1 MKKYLGKIKYV
12 ILTTLIVLFLFTTV
26 AYSGLAS
33 KLAITSEVMF
43 RALADIR
50 VTNIKLE
57 KTTGN
62 ALESYE
68 PKYNVDATTT
78 GFELPSADS
87 SITYRVTVT
96 NRGKRNQTIYEFIK
110 NSINADGVNIKI
122 EGYTEKDI
130 IPYES
135 SIDFLITFTTTN
147 PSNQTIN
154 VIEKY
159 DFREVYTIEYDANGG
174 TNAPKEQ
181 IKYQKEDIAL
191 REEIPTRETYKF
203 VGWSETQGSETAEYK
218 AGGAYTLDKDVI
230 LYAVWQKNAAKLDLN
245 YNVDGTWYYSGYN
258 NRILTGIKVNGEDQ
272 GYLNDF
278 GQTYDYGTSY
288 EIYGFKLDG
297 EEIPYSKKYTVD
309 GTNHL
314 GIYFNTMNFTVN
326 DESLGSISHE
336 QLIVIPGITYKVTN
350 STITM
355 SDGRI
360 VTSSPKTV
368 TGYTTKFTGYTI
380 TPNSTTI
387 NAKTTV
393 KANFT
398 KEANTYKI
406 TFDNKSATTAGTTSI
421 YEKYNTGIY
430 LDSDLK
436 TAMTTTTNSITKPT
450 RSYTVSFN
458 ANNTGITMPSAITKS
473 YSYSGHYTDAVS
485 GTQMINENGYIT
497 NSFKN
502 TSYTANATLYAHW
515 KAKPSVTIPSISK
528 TGYTCSWNTSAD
540 GKGTTYNGGDVTDKL
555 NTQTL
560 YAVCAANTYTVTYN
574 SNGGS
579 GTMTNDTATYNSNYI
594 TKKNTFIKTGYTF
607 NGWNEKAD
615 GTGTVWGLTTSGVYE
630 SGKSWKWTY
639 TKNITL
645 YAQWKA
651 NTNTKYVVKH
661 YKQKLDGTYPSEADD
676 TDELTGTT
684 DSSMSP
690 AVKSYAGFTSPSVQT
705 VTIAADGS
713 TVVTYKYARNKYI
726 FTLGSTTG
734 ITTTGSTASGSYY
747 YGSTITLKAT
757 ESAGYTFNGWTSS
770 NTNLVANQ
778 TNASATFTMPA
789 GNITM
794 TPSVNL
800 ASYTVTYDATTNG
813 GSTAKQTIST
823 KYKSLVDLTKKA
835 EKTGYEFVGWN
846 TNKDA
851 TSALSS
857 YEMPAND
864 VTLYAIYSKT
874 LTATFNYYNSKS
886 EIRSITIYNNATS
899 GSITSPAALGTPS
912 GYTFRHYSTSNAANA
927 SKTID
932 ANSAIVLTSNQ
943 TYYASYQKTVT
954 LNFYYHSGTDTY
966 ANTQTSTTASGI
978 QYLGYNNV
986 IINSNVSIPS
996 AVTKSTGYYGTSY
1009 KGVTAANTTTPIS
1022 INTGTTNYY
1031 AYYQA
1036 TITYYYYNGSAHT
1049 TGTGTRTAYSNG
1061 TNYVTTAS
1069 AAPTPSSY
1077 DGAAFK
1083 GWSYTNDSVNDRNPA
1098 YTAMTALYAY
1108 YQKTVNATFNYYD
1121 GSKAASVA
1129 AGNTRTYISKS
1140 GGVNTLNTN
1149 ITIPD
1154 AAKASRGSYT
1164 YRGISTS
1171 NAANASA
1178 VTPTTANTTYY
1189 SSYTY
1194 AITVNFTANGGTG
1207 TAPSSAAG
1215 TGYMN
1220 YSGSKIGISVTMPS
1234 NTFKKDGYTFGG
1246 WNDTVANKT
1255 YAAGTSV
1262 TIDSSRDFNATWNVV
1277 TYTIKYN
1284 LNGGTVSTANPTS
1297 YKITDADITLNNP
1310 TKPGYTFT
1318 GWTGTGLSE
1327 ASTTV
1332 TIKSGSYGNREYT
1345 ANYSINQY
1353 YYDVNPDSGIK
1364 SFDITIDGK
1373 TSTGLTDYYQKLDYG
1388 KEATITNVVA
1398 KTGYTY
1404 TGYKVNGSMTTLT
1417 GSTNSN
1423 IKTKLG
1429 AGNGVIALT
1438 STANALTFNDQT
1450 LASIKY
1456 STTPQALVFKGA
1468 TNGTGDYKYEITDGN
1483 ANGYFTINGTTITTS
1498 DKVVPP
1504 VGTYK
1509 LTVKATD
1516 NTSGVTK
1523 NADITIVIEK
1533 ASSTNPTLTA
1543 YSGTYDGQAHTIG
1556 VTGGNGGTIQYS
1568 TDQKTWS
1575 TTKPTRTAQ
1584 GTTTVYVKVVGDEN
1598 HTDTIVISSTIT
1610 INPATITY
1618 TASSYEGFYDGNSHT
1633 INVSVTKPAS
1643 GATITYSTS
1652 SNGTYSATKPSY
1664 TAAGTYTIYFKIAA
1678 ANYTTKTDSRTVK
1691 INPSNLSGSVKITGT
1706 NTWGQKLTANV
1717 TNTNSASLSY
1727 QWYYTTNTTATGGT
1741 VIADATSSTYVID
1754 KSLVGK
1760 YIYVVVT
1767 ASKTNYNKAT
1777 WSDIT
1782 DATNSTAS
1790 VAKQA
1795 LSVTANAATA
1805 TYDGNAHN
1813 ATVKVN
1819 SASWNGKT
1827 IVSGTSTSYG
1837 NTVTSAGVT
1846 GTTYNL
1852 LPSRTAQG
1860 TTSISYKIT
1869 GGSYYNDFKGTS
1881 SVTINP
1887 SGLSGSVKITG
1898 TNTWGQKLT
1907 ASVTNTNSAT
1917 LTYQW
1922 YYTTNATATG
1932 GTAIT
1937 NATGSTYVVDK
1948 SLVGKYIYVVV
1959 TASKTN
1965 YSNAIWNDITDNATN
1980 STGPVGKQSATIS
1993 FASSSV
1999 TKDYGNS
2006 AFINTLTN
2014 TGDGTVNY
2022 TSSNTNVATIN
2033 STTGE
2038 VTIKHAGTATITATV
2053 TDGTYY
2059 KYSTKMISY
2068 TLTVKKIINPAKVSP
2083 VTGIVYGD
2091 SKAMVSATGVQ
2102 GTIYYS
2108 VGTVLTEANYL
2119 SVGSQDVPSSYVKD
2133 SGYRNAGTYNIYYY
2147 VTGNS
2152 NYNAAA
2158 NDSSTPVA
2166 VIIGKKQDVVSITEK
2181 SAKYTGSAI
2190 GANTA
2195 TATSGTGITYTYYS
2209 SQDCSGTALSG
2220 APINKGNYS
2229 VKATSAGDSNYTS
2242 GSKCVK
2248 HTITQGTPTISLGD
2262 TTKTYTGSA
2271 ITSVGAIGKNPNGSS
2286 VSLNYTYTYYN
2297 GTTCSGT
2304 AISAPVNY
2312 NANNYSVKATSTATS
2327 NLNSA
2332 TSNCAKLTINKAAGS
2347 ISYGTKSVIK
2357 TYGDAAFTNVLTKT
2371 GDGTVK
2377 YTSSDTNIATVDGAG
2392 KVTIK
2397 AATSTAI
2404 TITATVTDGNNYTY
2418 STKTAS
2424 YTLNIGKKQDVVSI
2438 TEKSATYTGSA
2449 IGANTATATS
2459 GTRITYTYYSSQ
2471 DCSGTALSGAPINK
2485 GNYSV
2490 KATSA
2495 GDSNYTSGSKCVKHT
2510 ITQGT
2515 PTISLGDTTKTYT
2528 GSAITSVGAIG
2539 KNPNGSSVSLS
2550 YTYTY
2555 YNGMTCSGTALSGAP
2570 TNANNYSVKA
2580 TSTATSNLR
2589 SATSNCAKLTI
2600 NKATGSISYATTSIT
2615 KTYGDGKF
2623 TNPLTK
2629 TGDGTVKYTSGDTK
2643 VATVDSTTGEVT
2655 ITGAGTTTITATV
2668 TDGTNYTYA
2677 TKTATYTLK
2686 VNAKVI
2692 TITFSL
2698 NKASGMTLSGS
2709 TSVVT
2714 TDQKV
2719 TCSITSGST
2728 CAITSPT
2735 IKATSTT
2742 PTVVG
2747 WNTSAS
2753 GTTSTWNENTS
2764 KVVSSNATYY
2774 AITKKNA
2781 VTLKA
2786 TASGNWSTLNG
2797 TTTPTC
2803 TLPEVYNGAKQATSC
2818 EVTMPTVTAPSATPT
2833 FVGWNQDSNG
2843 TTNDSNYNTK
2853 TNKLTLTSSNTGKTW
2868 YAITRSDAVTFTGKI
2883 NANNAT
2889 LSSTNNVSCTIA
2901 ASYNGSNQA
2910 KSCYAKMP
2918 TITAPS
2924 TTPKVVG
2931 WNTDANATT
2940 NDSSYSTST
2949 GNLTLTSSNTGK
2961 TWYAITKKIAVT
2973 LKATANANRSTL
2985 NGTTTPTCT
2994 LPEVYNGGMQASSCE
3009 VTMPTVT
3016 APSAT
3021 PIFVGWNLSASGTT
3035 NDSNYNMTTNKL
3047 TLTNSNTGKTWSAIT
3062 RKDAVTLTGKVNAN
3076 NATLSSTSNVSCII
3090 AASYNGTNQAKSC
3103 YAKMPTVTA
3112 PSATPTFVGW
3122 NQSANGTTNDSS
3134 YSTSTG
3140 NLTLTSSNTGKTWYA
3155 ITKKIAVTLKATANR
3170 NWSTLSGSTTPTCTL
3185 PEVYNGDTQASSCE
3199 VTMPTV
3205 TAPSATPIFVG
3216 WNLSASGT
3224 TNDSN
3229 YNMTTNKLTLTNSNT
3244 GKTWSAITRKDAV
3257 TLTGKVNANNA
3268 TLSSTSNVS
3277 CIIAAS
3283 YNGSNQAKS
3292 CYAKMPT
3299 ITAPSVTPTVVGWN
3313 TDANATTNDSSYS
3326 TSTGNITLTSSNTGK
3341 TWYAITKKN
3350 AVTLKATANTNGS
3363 GLSGSTTPTCT
3374 IAESYNGIAQATSC
3388 EVTMPTVTPHSNT
3401 PTFVGWNLSAS
3412 GTTNDSSYNTTTNK
3426 LTLTNSNSGKNWYAI
3441 TRKDA
3446 VTLTVKV
3453 DANSGTLSST
3463 SDVGCTIAETYNA
3476 MGQATSCYAKMPTGT
3491 KTGYSHIGWNTDS
3504 TATTSDS
3511 NYGTSSGNLKITKD
3525 NTGTIWYAIYKAKSY
3540 KVTFN
3545 PNGGKVS
3552 PTYKLVTFD
3561 SNYGKDSTLPT
3572 PTRADSTDSASGKT
3586 ISYVF
3591 EGWYTAA
3598 NGGTKVTD
3606 ETLVNT
3612 ASDHSIYA
3620 HWISK
3625 PIITGGSADWFKGHV
3640 AIGISTI
3647 KESVSDT
3654 SDVTYEYYTSTSNE
3668 SQIGGEWKNNGSAN
3682 MISLTFSESG
3692 VRYIFFRAISSA
3704 GVYSDIS
3711 NYQTLKIDADN
3722 PTLSVTGNP
3731 TSWVTTDV
3739 TLKVSASDS
3748 TSGLKN
3754 VTVNGKALSL
3764 SSGIVNYTVSANGT
3778 YTFVATD
3785 IAGNTTTQSVVVSK
3799 IDKVTPTAPVL
3810 TGGSDSDTSSCV
3822 TIQIGKA
3829 GTTGPSGIQKYEA
3842 ELENMLNGA
3851 YIHRSYNQITYKD
3864 NGYWQTTGTDP
3875 YVAFDDIGNAY
3886 MTHARVSFASPTPVA
3901 MNLQVFYW
3909 TAGSSPTGANSKTVN
3924 VPAGT
3929 SGYVDVDIPDGTYDG
3944 LRFDFGNTANV
3955 TYQFQ
3960 FWGYVQKYSR
3970 PDEQGNYST
3979 VVCNRGLNRVR
3990 YRTLANNGL
3999 ISNWSDYD
4007 TNNKSHAFISN
4018 ESVLDTQSNL
4028 RYSTLSKAINVLA
4041 GQGGSQHLRL
4051 LRDISNESV
4060 SIQGYKNYSLN
4071 MMGFVIKSS
4080 QIVNHGQI
4088 SLTNG
4093 LLNNSASETETIVS
4107 YGQLNIQD
4115 CTIISKSKAAVSVG
4129 DGNVSIEGSKIS
4141 STNARALY
4149 AGGGTITITNT
4160 NISSTN
4166 SHAINQKGGT
4176 LNYSSGTITV
4186 YGDSNGLNQD
4196 GGSFV
4201 IGNGASITAKNGS
4214 AINSTG
4220 SITVNQA
4227 TLTSNANGINMNS
4240 GTVTINSGA
4249 SITSKSSG
4257 IRVKG
4262 TVNVN
4267 GGTITSDGG
4276 NGIIG
4281 ESDGTINIY
4290 GGEIIGGFSSGVYS
4304 AGSFYMKN
4312 GTVRTQSAGKNG
4324 VYIYSGTAKMEGG
4337 SVLNVV
4343 DNNSCSGAFTL
4354 ASTSTKGFTM
4364 SGGIISGCVGI
4375 NYQSGATG
4383 KIAISGSAAVS
4394 GAHTGIKINSTTSKI
4409 LTIGT
4414 SGSIST
4420 NPKIASEGDYYAVD
4434 LGSSSYSFTMYSGQ
4448 LISSKSGVF
4457 RGKRAGSCAR
4467 GKTWTVTSSKAY
4479 CK

>member
-191 REEIPTRETYKF
+191 REEIPTRGTYKF
-203 VGWSETQGSETAEYK
+203 IGWSETQGSETAEYK
-218 AGGAYTLDKDVI
+218 VGGVYTLDKDVI
-230 LYAVWQKNAAKLDLN
+230 LYAVWQKNAAKIDLN

-258 NRILTGIKVNGEDQ
+258 NRIQTGIKVNGEDQ

-297 EEIPYSKKYTVD
+297 EEMPYSKKYTVD

-336 QLIVIPGITYKVTN
+336 QLIVIPGTTYTVTN

-380 TPNSTTI
+380 KPNSTTI

-406 TFDNKSATTAGTTSI
+406 TLDNKSATTAGTTSI

-436 TAMTTTTNSITKPT
+436 TAMTTTTNPIIKPT

-473 YSYSGHYTDAVS
+473 YSYSGHYTDAAS

-676 TDELTGTT
+676 TDELIGTT
-684 DSSMSP
+684 DSNVSP

-713 TVVTYKYARNKYI
+713 TVVTYKYTRNKYTY
-726 FTLGSTTG
+726 TLESATG
-734 ITTTGSTASGSYY
+734 VSTTGSTASGSYY
-747 YGSTITLKAT
+747 YGSTITLKASA
-757 ESAGYTFNGWTSS
+757 SAGYTFNGWTSS

-794 TPSVNL
+794 TPIVNL

-954 LNFYYHSGTDTY
+954 LNFYYHSGTDIY

-986 IINSNVSIPS
+986 IINSNVGIPS

-1083 GWSYTNDSVNDRNPA
+1083 GWSYTNNSVNDRNPA

-1121 GSKAASVA
+1121 GSKAASIT
-1129 AGNTRTYISKS
+1129 AGNTKTYISKS

-1154 AAKASRGSYT
+1154 AAKANRGSYT
-1164 YRGISTS
+1164 YRRISTS

-1284 LNGGTVSTANPTS
+1284 LNGGTVSATNPTS
-1297 YKITDADITLNNP
+1297 YKETDADITLNNP
-1310 TKPGYTFT
+1310 TKQGYTFT

-1327 ASTTV
+1327 ASKAV

-1948 SLVGKYIYVVV
+1948 SLVGNYIYVVV

-1965 YSNAIWNDITDNATN
+1965 YGNAIWNDITDNATN

-2006 AFINTLTN
+2006 AFTNTLTN

-2038 VTIKHAGTATITATV
+2038 VTIKQAGTATITATV

-2209 SQDCSGTALSG
+2209 NQDCSGTALSG

-2229 VKATSAGDSNYTS
+2229 VKATSAGNSNYTS

-2248 HTITQGTPTISLGD
+2248 HTIIQGTPTISLGD

-2853 TNKLTLTSSNTGKTW
+2853 TNKLILTSSNTGKTW

-2918 TITAPS
+2918 TIKAPS
-2924 TTPKVVG
+2924 TTPTVVG
-2931 WNTDANATT
+2931 WNQSANGTT

-3062 RKDAVTLTGKVNAN
+3062 RKDAVTL
-3076 NATLSSTSNVSCII
+3076 I
-3090 AASYNGTNQAKSC
+3090 
-3103 YAKMPTVTA
+3103 
-3112 PSATPTFVGW
+3112 
-3122 NQSANGTTNDSS
+3122 
-3134 YSTSTG
+3134 
-3140 NLTLTSSNTGKTWYA
+3140 
-3155 ITKKIAVTLKATANR
+3155 
-3170 NWSTLSGSTTPTCTL
+3170 
-3185 PEVYNGDTQASSCE
+3185 
-3199 VTMPTV
+3199 
-3205 TAPSATPIFVG
+3205 
-3216 WNLSASGT
+3216 
-3224 TNDSN
+3224 
-3229 YNMTTNKLTLTNSNT
+3229 
-3244 GKTWSAITRKDAV
+3244 
-3257 TLTGKVNANNA
+3257 GKVNANNA

-3292 CYAKMPT
+3292 CYTKMPT

-3412 GTTNDSSYNTTTNK
+3412 GTTNDSNYNMTTNK

-3463 SDVGCTIAETYNA
+3463 SDVGCTIGETYNA

>member
-230 LYAVWQKNAAKLDLN
+230 LYAVWQKNATKLDLN

-258 NRILTGIKVNGEDQ
+258 NRIQTGIKVNGEDK

-278 GQTYDYGTSY
+278 GETYDYGTSY

-326 DESLGSISHE
+326 DASLGSISHE
-336 QLIVIPGITYKVTN
+336 QLIVIPETTYTVTN

-406 TFDNKSATTAGTTSI
+406 TLDNKSATTAGTTAI

-430 LDSDLK
+430 LDSVLAN
-436 TAMTTTTNSITKPT
+436 AMTTSANPIIKPT

-473 YSYSGHYTDAVS
+473 YSYSGHYTDAAS

-502 TSYTANATLYAHW
+502 TSYTANAILYAHW

-615 GTGTVWGLTTSGVYE
+615 GTGKVWGLTTSGVYE

-676 TDELTGTT
+676 TENLTGTA
-684 DSSMSP
+684 DSSVSP
-690 AVKSYAGFTSPSVQT
+690 AVKSYDGFTSPSVQT

-713 TVVTYKYARNKYI
+713 TVVTYKYTRNKYTY
-726 FTLGSTTG
+726 TLESATG
-734 ITTTGSTASGSYY
+734 VSTTGSTASGSYY
-747 YGSTITLKAT
+747 YGSTITLKASA
-757 ESAGYTFNGWTSS
+757 SAGYTFNGWTSS

-778 TNASATFTMPA
+778 TNANATFTMPA

-794 TPSVNL
+794 TPIVNL

-813 GSTAKQTIST
+813 GSTAKQTAST

-932 ANSAIVLTSNQ
+932 ANSAVVLTGNQ
-943 TYYASYQKTVT
+943 TYYASYQKNVT
-954 LNFYYHSGTDTY
+954 LNFYYHSGTDAY
-966 ANTQTSTTASGI
+966 ANKQTSTTATGV

-986 IINSNVSIPS
+986 IVNSNVSIPS

-1009 KGVTAANTTTPIS
+1009 KGVTAANSTTPIS
-1022 INTGTTNYY
+1022 VNTGTTNYY

-1049 TGTGTRTAYSNG
+1049 TSAGTRTAYSNG

-1083 GWSYTNDSVNDRNPA
+1083 GWSYTNDSANDRNPA

-1108 YQKTVNATFNYYD
+1108 YQKTVNVTFNYYD
-1121 GSKAASVA
+1121 GSKAASVI

-1154 AAKASRGSYT
+1154 AAKANRGSYT

-1284 LNGGTVSTANPTS
+1284 LNGGIVSATNPTS
-1297 YKITDADITLNNP
+1297 YKETDADITLNNP
-1310 TKPGYTFT
+1310 TKQGYTFT

-1327 ASTTV
+1327 ASKAV

-1429 AGNGVIALT
+1429 AGNGVITLT

-1543 YSGTYDGQAHTIG
+1543 YSGTYDGNSHTIG

-1568 TDQKTWS
+1568 TDKKTWG

-1633 INVSVTKPAS
+1633 ISVSVTKPAS

-1948 SLVGKYIYVVV
+1948 SLVGNYIYVVV

-1965 YSNAIWNDITDNATN
+1965 YGNAIWNDITDNATN

-2006 AFINTLTN
+2006 AFTNTLTN
-2014 TGDGTVNY
+2014 TGDGTVSY

-2038 VTIKHAGTATITATV
+2038 VTIKQAGTATITATV

-2068 TLTVKKIINPAKVSP
+2068 TLTVKKITNPAKVSP

-2102 GTIYYS
+2102 ETIYYS

-2229 VKATSAGDSNYTS
+2229 VKATSAGNSNYTS

-2248 HTITQGTPTISLGD
+2248 HTITQGTPTISLVD

-2286 VSLNYTYTYYN
+2286 VSLSYTYTYYN

-2347 ISYGTKSVIK
+2347 ISYGTKSVTK

-2495 GDSNYTSGSKCVKHT
+2495 GNSNYTSGSKCVKHT

-2515 PTISLGDTTKTYT
+2515 PTISLVDTTKTYT

-2555 YNGMTCSGTALSGAP
+2555 YNGTTCSGTALSGAP

-2615 KTYGDGKF
+2615 KAYGDGKF

-2677 TKTATYTLK
+2677 TKTTTYTLK

-2735 IKATSTT
+2735 IKAPSTT

-2764 KVVSSNATYY
+2764 KAVSSNATYY

-2803 TLPEVYNGAKQATSC
+2803 ILPEVYNGAKQATSC

-2843 TTNDSNYNTK
+2843 TTNDSSYNTA
-2853 TNKLTLTSSNTGKTW
+2853 TNKLTLTSSNTGKKW

-2889 LSSTNNVSCTIA
+2889 LSSTSNVSCTIA
-2901 ASYNGSNQA
+2901 ASYNGINQA
-2910 KSCYAKMP
+2910 KSC
-2918 TITAPS
+2918 S
-2924 TTPKVVG
+2924 V
-2931 WNTDANATT
+2931 
-2940 NDSSYSTST
+2940 
-2949 GNLTLTSSNTGK
+2949 
-2961 TWYAITKKIAVT
+2961 
-2973 LKATANANRSTL
+2973 
-2985 NGTTTPTCT
+2985 
-2994 LPEVYNGGMQASSCE
+2994 
-3009 VTMPTVT
+3009 
-3016 APSAT
+3016 
-3021 PIFVGWNLSASGTT
+3021 
-3035 NDSNYNMTTNKL
+3035 
-3047 TLTNSNTGKTWSAIT
+3047 
-3062 RKDAVTLTGKVNAN
+3062 
-3076 NATLSSTSNVSCII
+3076 
-3090 AASYNGTNQAKSC
+3090 
-3103 YAKMPTVTA
+3103 KMPTVTG
-3112 PSATPTFVGW
+3112 SGTTPTFVGW
-3122 NQSANGTTNDSS
+3122 NTSANGTTNDSS

-3155 ITKKIAVTLKATANR
+3155 ITKKNAVTLRATASGN
-3170 NWSTLSGSTTPTCTL
+3170 NASLSGSTTPTCTL
-3185 PEVYNGDTQASSCE
+3185 PEVYNGGTQASSCV

-3205 TAPSATPIFVG
+3205 TAPSATPTFVG
-3216 WNLSASGT
+3216 WNQDSNGT
-3224 TNDSN
+3224 TNDSS
-3229 YNMTTNKLTLTNSNT
+3229 YNTATNKLTLTSSNT
-3244 GKTWSAITRKDAV
+3244 GKKWYAITRSDAV
-3257 TLTGKVNANNA
+3257 TFTGKINANNA

-3277 CIIAAS
+3277 CTIAAS
-3283 YNGSNQAKS
+3283 YNGINQAKS
-3292 CYAKMPT
+3292 CSVKMPT
-3299 ITAPSVTPTVVGWN
+3299 VTGSGTTPTFVGWN
-3313 TDANATTNDSSYS
+3313 TSANGTTNDSSYS
-3326 TSTGNITLTSSNTGK
+3326 TSTGNLTLTSSNTGK

-3350 AVTLKATANTNGS
+3350 AVTLRATAS
-3363 GLSGSTTPTCT
+3363 GNNASLSGSTTPTCT
-3374 IAESYNGIAQATSC
+3374 LPEVYNGGTQASSCVVTMPTVTAPSATPTFIGWNRDSNGTTNDSSYNTTTNKLTLTNSNTGKTWYAITRSNAVTLTGKVNANNASLSSTSDVSCTIASSYNGINQAKSCSAKMPTITAPSTTPTVVGWNQSANGTTNDSSYNTSTGNLTLTSSNTGKTWYAITKKNATTLKATANGNWSTLSGSTNTPTCTLPEVYNGDTKASSC

-3412 GTTNDSSYNTTTNK
+3412 GTTNDSNYNMTTNK

-3552 PTYKLVTFD
+3552 PTYKLVTFGQK
-3561 SNYGKDSTLPT
+3561 YGKDSTLPT
-3572 PTRADSTDSASGKT
+3572 PTRADSTDSKTGKT

-3606 ETLVNT
+3606 ETVVNT
-3612 ASDHSIYA
+3612 ASAHSIYA

-3625 PIITGGSADWFKGHV
+3625 PIITGGSADWFNKEV
-3640 AIGISTI
+3640 NIELEVPST
-3647 KESVSDT
+3647 SDT
-3654 SDVTYEYYTSTSNE
+3654 GSVKYQYYVSTSNS
-3668 SQIGGEWKNNGSAN
+3668 SQVGGEWKDTSASGYAPVSAN
-3682 MISLTFSESG
+3682 GIHYVF
-3692 VRYIFFRAISSA
+3692 YRAISSA
-3704 GVYSDIS
+3704 GVYSNVS
-3711 NYQTLKIDADN
+3711 NYRMVRIDTEK
-3722 PTLSVTGNP
+3722 PTISVTGNP

-3748 TSGLKN
+3748 VSGLSS
-3754 VTVNGKALSL
+3754 VTINGKDLSL
-3764 SSGIVNYTVSANGT
+3764 NDGVVNYTVSANGT

-3785 IAGNTTTQSVVVSK
+3785 VAGNTTTQSVVVSK
-3799 IDKVTPTAPVL
+3799 IDKVTPTAPVI
-3810 TGGSDSDTSSCV
+3810 TGGSTTYSDTNDAKGV
-3822 TIQIGKA
+3822 KVYVKTA
-3829 GTTGPSGIQKYEA
+3829 GTTGPSGIKEYEIQA
-3842 ELENMLNGA
+3842 HNYLTD
-3851 YIHRSYNQITYKD
+3851 ITPKFRKTVSGFTISDKTY
-3864 NGYWQTTGTDP
+3864 TTTNSDP
-3875 YVAFDDIGNAY
+3875 YIRFDDFGPNGVYFNNVIIAF
-3886 MTHARVSFASPTPVA
+3886 TQPTTKDISLRVYAWSK
-3901 MNLQVFYW
+3901 
-3909 TAGSSPTGANSKTVN
+3909 GSSPSAGRKISVTVPKGTN
-3924 VPAGT
+3924 GWYYVPNFTA
-3929 SGYVDVDIPDGTYDG
+3929 GTYDG
-3944 LRFDFGNTANV
+3944 LQFNFGGTAGD
-3955 TYQFQ
+3955 TYTINSFR
-3960 FWGYVQKYSR
+3960 YVNSTSSSKASDNYAYTESR
-3970 PDEQGNYST
+3970 
-3979 VVCNRGLNRVR
+3979 RGQTGIY
-3990 YRTLANNGL
+3990 YRTVANNGL
-3999 ISNWSDYD
+3999 KSSWTTLDANSWAYISKVVAESNGFRYTTLQKAIDFAK
-4007 TNNKSHAFISN
+4007 NNTATSI
-4018 ESVLDTQSNL
+4018 SVLKDTAENINIA
-4028 RYSTLSKAINVLA
+4028 STKNIVLNGNSHTNEVASGVSFTNAGTLTIN
-4041 GQGGSQHLRL
+4041 
-4051 LRDISNESV
+4051 NE
-4060 SIQGYKNYSLN
+4060 
-4071 MMGFVIKSS
+4071 
-4080 QIVNHGQI
+4080 QIV
-4088 SLTNG
+4088 S
-4093 LLNNSASETETIVS
+4093 NS
-4107 YGQLNIQD
+4107 G
-4115 CTIISKSKAAVSVG
+4115 
-4129 DGNVSIEGSKIS
+4129 
-4141 STNARALY
+4141 RALY
-4149 AGGGTITITNT
+4149 V
-4160 NISSTN
+4160 
-4166 SHAINQKGGT
+4166 
-4176 LNYSSGTITV
+4176 SSGTVSIANNSLYIVST
-4186 YGDSNGLNQD
+4186 SNGQAIY
-4196 GGSFV
+4196 V
-4201 IGNGASITAKNGS
+4201 NG
-4214 AINSTG
+4214 
-4220 SITVNQA
+4220 
-4227 TLTSNANGINMNS
+4227 
-4240 GTVTINSGA
+4240 
-4249 SITSKSSG
+4249 
-4257 IRVKG
+4257 G
-4262 TVNVN
+4262 TVNVTSGN
-4267 GGTITSDGG
+4267 FASHKNSCVVLHSGTLNVKGGKFEVGANSTNIVLFESGTFNMTAGTLGSIRDDYGSNCPGSITIAAGNSGTTTISGGTI
-4276 NGIIG
+4276 NGCIG
-4281 ESDGTINIY
+4281 VNQ
-4290 GGEIIGGFSSGVYS
+4290 YS
-4304 AGSFYMKN
+4304 
-4312 GTVRTQSAGKNG
+4312 T
-4324 VYIYSGTAKMEGG
+4324 
-4337 SVLNVV
+4337 
-4343 DNNSCSGAFTL
+4343 
-4354 ASTSTKGFTM
+4354 
-4364 SGGIISGCVGI
+4364 
-4375 NYQSGATG
+4375 ATG
-4383 KIAISGSAAVS
+4383 KINITGKSTVINSL
-4394 GAHTGIKINSTTSKI
+4394 HTGILMQSKKSG
-4409 LTIGT
+4409 LLSVGT
-4414 SGSIST
+4414 SGSTDTEHPRINAT
-4420 NPKIASEGDYYAVD
+4420 GEYYAID
-4434 LGSSSYSFTMYSGQ
+4434 MGDSTAKFTMYSGR
-4448 LISSKSGVF
+4448 LVSDRSTTFVGSHNSIT
-4457 RGKRAGSCAR
+4457 GK
-4467 GKTWTVTSSKAY
+4467 KFTTTKAANGRY
-4479 CK
+4479 YTIWK

>member
-1 MKKYLGKIKYV
+1 M
-12 ILTTLIVLFLFTTV
+12 
-26 AYSGLAS
+26 
-33 KLAITSEVMF
+33 
-43 RALADIR
+43 
-50 VTNIKLE
+50 
-57 KTTGN
+57 
-62 ALESYE
+62 
-68 PKYNVDATTT
+68 
-78 GFELPSADS
+78 
-87 SITYRVTVT
+87 
-96 NRGKRNQTIYEFIK
+96 
-110 NSINADGVNIKI
+110 
-122 EGYTEKDI
+122 
-130 IPYES
+130 
-135 SIDFLITFTTTN
+135 
-147 PSNQTIN
+147 
-154 VIEKY
+154 
-159 DFREVYTIEYDANGG
+159 
-174 TNAPKEQ
+174 
-181 IKYQKEDIAL
+181 
-191 REEIPTRETYKF
+191 
-203 VGWSETQGSETAEYK
+203 
-218 AGGAYTLDKDVI
+218 
-230 LYAVWQKNAAKLDLN
+230 
-245 YNVDGTWYYSGYN
+245 
-258 NRILTGIKVNGEDQ
+258 
-272 GYLNDF
+272 
-278 GQTYDYGTSY
+278 
-288 EIYGFKLDG
+288 
-297 EEIPYSKKYTVD
+297 
-309 GTNHL
+309 
-314 GIYFNTMNFTVN
+314 
-326 DESLGSISHE
+326 
-336 QLIVIPGITYKVTN
+336 
-350 STITM
+350 
-355 SDGRI
+355 
-360 VTSSPKTV
+360 
-368 TGYTTKFTGYTI
+368 
-380 TPNSTTI
+380 
-387 NAKTTV
+387 
-393 KANFT
+393 
-398 KEANTYKI
+398 
-406 TFDNKSATTAGTTSI
+406 TTSA
-421 YEKYNTGIY
+421 NP
-430 LDSDLK
+430 
-436 TAMTTTTNSITKPT
+436 ITKPT

-473 YSYSGHYTDAVS
+473 YSYSGHYTDAAS

-497 NSFKN
+497 SSFKN
-502 TSYTANATLYAHW
+502 TSYTANAILYAHW

-540 GKGTTYNGGDVTDKL
+540 GKGTTYNAGDATDKL

-615 GTGTVWGLTTSGVYE
+615 GTGKVWGLTTSGVYE

-676 TDELTGTT
+676 TDELIGTT
-684 DSSMSP
+684 DSNVSP

-713 TVVTYKYARNKYI
+713 TVVTYKYTRNKYI

-794 TPSVNL
+794 TPIVNL

-813 GSTAKQTIST
+813 GSTAKQTAST

-899 GSITSPAALGTPS
+899 GSITSPASLGTPS

-1083 GWSYTNDSVNDRNPA
+1083 GWSYTNDSANDRNPA

-1171 NAANASA
+1171 NAANASV
-1178 VTPTTANTTYY
+1178 VTSTTANTTYY

-1194 AITVNFTANGGTG
+1194 AITANFTANGGTG

-1255 YAAGTSV
+1255 YAAGTST
-1262 TIDSSRDFNATWNVV
+1262 TIDSTRDFSAIWNVV

-1284 LNGGTVSTANPTS
+1284 LNGGTVSATNPTS
-1297 YKITDADITLNNP
+1297 YKVTDTDITLNNP
-1310 TKPGYTFT
+1310 TKIGYTFT

-1327 ASTTV
+1327 SSTTV

-1353 YYDVNPDSGIK
+1353 YYDVNLDSGIK
-1364 SFDITIDGK
+1364 SFDITVDGK
-1373 TSTGLTDYYQKLDYG
+1373 TSSGLTDYYQKQNYG
-1388 KEATITNVVA
+1388 TEATITNVVA

-1429 AGNGVIALT
+1429 AGNGVITLT
-1438 STANALTFNDQT
+1438 STANVLTFNDQT

-1468 TNGTGDYKYEITDGN
+1468 TNGTGDYSYAITAGN
-1483 ANGYFTINGTTITTS
+1483 TNGYFTINGTTITTS

-1516 NTSGVTK
+1516 NISGVTK

-1568 TDQKTWS
+1568 TDNKTWS

-1584 GTTTVYVKVVGDEN
+1584 GTTTVYVKVIGDEN
-1598 HTDTIVISSTIT
+1598 HTDTSVISSTIT

-1633 INVSVTKPAS
+1633 ISVSVTKPAS

-1652 SNGTYSATKPSY
+1652 SNGTYSTTKPSY

-1727 QWYYTTNTTATGGT
+1727 QWYYTPNTTATGGT
-1741 VIADATSSTYVID
+1741 AIADATGSTYVID
-1754 KSLVGK
+1754 KSLVDK

-1782 DATNSTAS
+1782 DTTNSTAS

-1805 TYDGNAHN
+1805 TYNGNAHN

-1922 YYTTNATATG
+1922 YYTTTATATG

-1948 SLVGKYIYVVV
+1948 FLVGKYIYVVV

-2006 AFINTLTN
+2006 AFTNTLTN
-2014 TGDGTVNY
+2014 TGDGTVSY

-2068 TLTVKKIINPAKVSP
+2068 TLTVKKITNPAKVSP

-2404 TITATVTDGNNYTY
+2404 TITATVADGNNYTY

-2539 KNPNGSSVSLS
+2539 KNPNGSNVSLS

-2555 YNGMTCSGTALSGAP
+2555 YNGTTCSGTALSGAP

-2735 IKATSTT
+2735 IKAPSTT
-2742 PTVVG
+2742 PIVVG

-2764 KVVSSNATYY
+2764 KAVSSNATYY

-3277 CIIAAS
+3277 CTIAAS

-3299 ITAPSVTPTVVGWN
+3299 ITSPSVTPTVVGWN

-3326 TSTGNITLTSSNTGK
+3326 TSTGNLTLTSSNTGK

-3463 SDVGCTIAETYNA
+3463 SDVGCTIGETYNA

-3545 PNGGKVS
+3545 PNGGKVL
-3552 PTYKLVTFD
+3552 PTYKSVTFD

-3654 SDVTYEYYTSTSNE
+3654 SDVTYEYYISTSNE

-3810 TGGSDSDTSSCV
+3810 TGGSASWTSSCG
-3822 TIQIGKA
+3822 TIKVGTA
-3829 GTTGPSGIQKYEA
+3829 GTTGPSGIAHYEA
-3842 ELENMLNGA
+3842 ELENMLNGGS
-3851 YIHRSYNQITYKD
+3851 IHRGYNQLTYKD

-3875 YVAFDDIGNAY
+3875 YVAFNDLGNVY
-3886 MTHARVSFASPTPVA
+3886 MTHARVGIASATPVA
-3901 MNLQVFYW
+3901 MTLQVFYW
-3909 TAGSSPTGANSKTVN
+3909 TEGSGPTEANSSKVD

-3929 SGYVDVDIPDGTYDG
+3929 SGYVDIDIPDGTYDG

-3960 FWGYVQKYSR
+3960 FWGYVRKYTTS
-3970 PDEQGNYST
+3970 DTTS
-3979 VVCNRGLNRVR
+3979 VCNRGLNRVR
-3990 YRTLANNGL
+3990 YRTVANNGL
-3999 ISNWSDYD
+3999 KSNWSDYD
-4007 TNNKSHAFISN
+4007 SNNGSK
-4018 ESVLDTQSNL
+4018 VLINNDVIYDSGTGLTYSTFQKAVNILGGSGGSQNL
-4028 RYSTLSKAINVLA
+4028 QMRRSTSENIAIGAGNFKVDMKNYNIKGYIKNYSTLSLLN
-4041 GQGGSQHLRL
+4041 GSV
-4051 LRDISNESV
+4051 DTSGTNETSA
-4060 SIQGYKNYSLN
+4060 
-4071 MMGFVIKSS
+4071 
-4080 QIVNHGQI
+4080 IVNTNT
-4088 SLTNG
+4088 LT
-4093 LLNNSASETETIVS
+4093 LNNVS
-4107 YGQLNIQD
+4107 LACYKGVTLS
-4115 CTIISKSKAAVSVG
+4115 TSY
-4129 DGNVSIEGSKIS
+4129 GNVSITNGGIFSDTSNAILIQSGNVSITNSNSYYIYSNSGSAVKINSGSITYKGGYLYANDGNALSGAGTINIVGGIIYSNSNAGIS
-4141 STNARALY
+4141 ST
-4149 AGGGTITITNT
+4149 
-4160 NISSTN
+4160 
-4166 SHAINQKGGT
+4166 
-4176 LNYSSGTITV
+4176 
-4186 YGDSNGLNQD
+4186 
-4196 GGSFV
+4196 
-4201 IGNGASITAKNGS
+4201 
-4214 AINSTG
+4214 
-4220 SITVNQA
+4220 
-4227 TLTSNANGINMNS
+4227 
-4240 GTVTINSGA
+4240 
-4249 SITSKSSG
+4249 
-4257 IRVKG
+4257 G
-4262 TVNVN
+4262 TVNVS
-4267 GGTITSDGG
+4267 GGTLYSNDG
-4276 NGIIG
+4276 NAIY
-4281 ESDGTINIY
+4281 STGTINVT
-4290 GGEIIGGFSSGVYS
+4290 GGEIYSKLNSGIYSIGAITISGGKIYTN
-4304 AGSFYMKN
+4304 A
-4312 GTVRTQSAGKNG
+4312 AGKNA
-4324 VYIYSGTAKMEGG
+4324 VFVYSGTAKMTAGT
-4337 SVLNVV
+4337 LQNVV
-4343 DNNSCSGAFTL
+4343 NDSNCAGVLTIAEGVKSGF
-4354 ASTSTKGFTM
+4354 SM
-4364 SGGIISGCVGI
+4364 SGGTINGCVGI
-4375 NYQSGATG
+4375 NYRSGATG
-4383 KIAISGSAAVS
+4383 NVTISGTGTTIT
-4394 GAHTGIKINSTTSKI
+4394 GAHTGIYIHSTSSDILRIGISGNTSTTNP
-4409 LTIGT
+4409 
-4414 SGSIST
+4414 SIKST
-4420 NPKIASEGDYYAVD
+4420 GNYYAVD
-4434 LGSSSYSFTMYSGQ
+4434 LGDKNLTFRAYSGR
-4448 LISSKSGVF
+4448 LTSSKSGVF
-4457 RGKRAGSCAR
+4457 RGKVGKSSCSSTR
-4467 GKTWTVTSSKAY
+4467 KTFKASGTTAY
-4479 CK
+4479 CR